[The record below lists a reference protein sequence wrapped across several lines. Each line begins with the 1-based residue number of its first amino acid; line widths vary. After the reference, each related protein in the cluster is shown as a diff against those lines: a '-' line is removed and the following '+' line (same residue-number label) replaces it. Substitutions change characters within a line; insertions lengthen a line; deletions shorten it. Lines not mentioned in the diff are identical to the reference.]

1 MDVSIIIVNWNTRD
15 LLSQCLRSIFAS
27 RTTKEIEVWVVDN
40 GSTDDSVEMV
50 REDFPQVEIT
60 VNEHNVGF
68 AHANNQAIKRSSGD
82 TVMLL
87 NPDTLVDRDVI
98 EKLLHFLEIHSD
110 AGVVGPRLLNPDRS
124 LQESA
129 YPEPTLF
136 REFWR
141 MFHLDRFN
149 SYAEYPMDKWSIDQA
164 VEVDVLMGA
173 CMLIRR
179 KIFDQVGLMD
189 EEFFIYSEEVDLCKR
204 IRDYGWRLF
213 WYPPATV
220 VHYGGQSTQQVQQ
233 EMFLQLYQ
241 GKIQYFRK
249 HRSQIEVWLYKFIL
263 FIATLARLVLTPF
276 AYLEQSAK
284 KSEHLE
290 LSSNYRRLLWS
301 LPNL

>member
-1 MDVSIIIVNWNTRD
+1 MDVSIIIVNWNTRE
-15 LLSQCLRSIFAS
+15 LLSQCLQSIYAS

-40 GSTDDSVEMV
+40 GSTDGSVEMV
-50 REDFPQVEIT
+50 RENFPQVEIT
-60 VNEHNVGF
+60 VNEKNVGF

-87 NPDTLVDRDVI
+87 NPDTVVDRDAI
-98 EKLLHFLEIHSD
+98 ENLLHFLEVHSD

-149 SYAEYPMDKWSIDQA
+149 SYAEYPMEKWSHAQA
-164 VEVDVLMGA
+164 MQVDVLMGA

-189 EEFFIYSEEVDLCKR
+189 EDFFIYSEEVDLCTR

-213 WYPPATV
+213 WYPEAAV

-249 HRSQIEVWLYKFIL
+249 HRSTIEVWLYKFIL
-263 FIATLARLVLTPF
+263 FFATLVRLVLTPL
-276 AYLEQSAK
+276 AYLEQSAQ

>member
-1 MDVSIIIVNWNTRD
+1 MDVSIIIVNWNTRE
-15 LLSQCLRSIFAS
+15 LLSQCLQSVYAS

-40 GSTDDSVEMV
+40 GSTDGSVEMV
-50 REDFPQVEIT
+50 RENYPQANLT
-60 VNEHNVGF
+60 VNEKNVGF

-82 TVMLL
+82 TVLLL
-87 NPDTLVDRDVI
+87 NPDTVVDQDAI
-98 EKLLHFLEIHSD
+98 DNLFHFLESNSD
-110 AGVVGPRLLNPDRS
+110 VGVVGPRLLNPDRS

-141 MFHLDRFN
+141 MFHLDKFN
-149 SYAEYPMDKWSIDQA
+149 YYAEYPMDKWPNDQ
-164 VEVDVLMGA
+164 VREVDVLMGA
-173 CMLIRR
+173 CLLIRR
-179 KIFDQVGLMD
+179 KIFDQVGFMD
-189 EEFFIYSEEVDLCKR
+189 EDFFIYSEEVDLCTR

-213 WYPPATV
+213 WYPAATV

-249 HRSQIEVWLYKFIL
+249 HRSSIEVWLYKAIL
-263 FIATLARLVLTPF
+263 FIASLARLVLTPL

-290 LSSNYRRLLWS
+290 LSSHYRRLLWS